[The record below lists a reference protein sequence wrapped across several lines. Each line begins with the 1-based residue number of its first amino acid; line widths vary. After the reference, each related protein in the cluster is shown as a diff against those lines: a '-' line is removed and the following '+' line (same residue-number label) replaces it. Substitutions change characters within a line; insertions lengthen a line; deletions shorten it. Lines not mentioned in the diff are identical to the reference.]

1 MIAAVTQSDRAELGT
16 VLTSAQITAVDFCHR
31 RLTVGCPYRIVR
43 SGDNIAPH
51 QFIYLPCSFKLSD
64 RRLSIA
70 LRLVAQATTLS
81 IHYFRAVELHLRR
94 YESYEYVGRHERA
107 KEGVFPASGQPAQ
120 CVASG
125 HCFNCC
131 STSAITTH
139 DCQCANAA
147 AGRATSGSESKQ
159 SCFHHCESVIR
170 LLLCCF
176 PVWL

>member
-1 MIAAVTQSDRAELGT
+1 MIAAVTQSRAELGK

-31 RLTVGCPYRIVR
+31 RLTVGCSYRIVR

-70 LRLVAQATTLS
+70 LRLVS
-81 IHYFRAVELHLRR
+81 P
-94 YESYEYVGRHERA
+94 SYDSFHALLQGCGAPAVGRHERA